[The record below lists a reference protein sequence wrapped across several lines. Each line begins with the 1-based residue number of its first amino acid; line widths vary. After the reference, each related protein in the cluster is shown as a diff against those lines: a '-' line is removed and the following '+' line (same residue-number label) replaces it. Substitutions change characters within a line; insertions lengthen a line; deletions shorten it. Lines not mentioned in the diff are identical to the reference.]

1 MADAQETPKA
11 ATGGEAVTDGRAT
24 TGSEDRTFAPAL
36 PVPPAGAGKTLESVA
51 VRIGKATYVVGT
63 LWLSSPKGQVG
74 AREAR
79 AWLEEQAA
87 LLPAYKGLFIVASD
101 AAKERTD
108 IGICA
113 IYKPGLRALS
123 QVCAA
128 HPETFAA
135 GLPQHVYRWGLAAE
149 TAAGAYLAVTSRD
162 GLPLGERLVPLE
174 DASAAKAA
182 LDAEF
187 ADIHW
192 LEPLGREEFE
202 TRLASVA
209 AGEPTALARASKT
222 KVRIVQVVVVTALV
236 LGGLLV
242 VRHYQSAERRLAALR
257 AAAAAAAV
265 TSRVPPGVE
274 VQSVLHACLDAFG
287 RVPGGTP
294 GWSLVSAVCDAH
306 QASFTWRRAAG
317 ALATTAPPGASVT
330 ADLRTAQRV
339 IPLSVVR
346 CAPDGKVRHARL
358 EAALSDWAVREHERW
373 RAGGAVH
380 PTLSIEGIVPS
391 WELPAHGCARTV
403 DVRWSHTGIWQM
415 DMGW

>member
-1 MADAQETPKA
+1 MVDTPDAPQA
-11 ATGGEAVTDGRAT
+11 APGP
-24 TGSEDRTFAPAL
+24 SNAPL
-36 PVPPAGAGKTLESVA
+36 DAGKPLESVA
-51 VRIGKATYVVGT
+51 VRIGKDTYVVGT

-74 AREAR
+74 PREAR

-108 IGICA
+108 IGVCA

-135 GLPQHVYRWGLAAE
+135 GLPQDAYRWGLAAE
-149 TAAGAYLAVTSRD
+149 TVSGAYLAVTSRD
-162 GLPLGERLVPLE
+162 GLPLGERLVPVD

-187 ADIHW
+187 ADVHW

-202 TRLASVA
+202 TRLAKVV
-209 AGEPTALARASKT
+209 AGEPTAIARTSKT
-222 KVRIVQVVVVTALV
+222 KFRIIQVAIATALV
-236 LGGLLV
+236 FGGLLV
-242 VRHYQSAERRLAALR
+242 IRHYQGAERRLAALR
-257 AAAAAAAV
+257 AAAAAATV
-265 TSRVPPGVE
+265 SRTPPGVE
-274 VQSVLHACLDAFG
+274 VGSMLNACLDAFD
-287 RVPGGTP
+287 RVPGGTA

-306 QASFTWRRAAG
+306 QASFTWRRASG
-317 ALATTAPPGASVT
+317 ALATTAPAGARVT
-330 ADLRTAQRV
+330 ANLRTAQTV
-339 IPLSVVR
+339 IPLSPVHCV
-346 CAPDGKVRHARL
+346 PDGRTRQARM
-358 EAALSDWAVREHERW
+358 EVALSDWAVREHERW
-373 RAGGAVH
+373 RAGGAAH

-391 WELPAHGCARTV
+391 WELPARACVRTV
-403 DVRWSHTGIWQM
+403 DVRWTHTGIWQM

>member
-1 MADAQETPKA
+1 MTDVQEMPEA
-11 ATGGEAVTDGRAT
+11 ASAERA
-24 TGSEDRTFAPAL
+24 
-36 PVPPAGAGKTLESVA
+36 VPPDAGKPLESVG

-63 LWLSSPKGQVG
+63 LWLSWAKGQV
-74 AREAR
+74 APREAR
-79 AWLEEQAA
+79 AWLEAQAA
-87 LLPAYKGLFIVASD
+87 LLPAYRALFIVASE

-108 IGICA
+108 VGICA

-128 HPETFAA
+128 HPETFAS
-135 GLPQHVYRWGLAAE
+135 GLPPHVYRWGLAAE
-149 TAAGAYLAVTSRD
+149 TASGAYLAVTSRD

-182 LDAEF
+182 LDTEF

-209 AGEPTALARASKT
+209 AGEPTALARASKA
-222 KVRIVQVVVVTALV
+222 KVRILQVAVASALA
-236 LGGLLV
+236 LTGLLV
-242 VRHYQSAERRLAALR
+242 VRHYQGAERRLAALR
-257 AAAAAAAV
+257 AAAAAAGA
-265 TSRVPPGVE
+265 SRLPAGVE
-274 VQSVLHACLDAFG
+274 VQSVLHACLEAFG

-330 ADLRTAQRV
+330 ADLRTAQTV
-339 IPLSVVR
+339 IPLSAVR
-346 CAPDGKVRHARL
+346 CVPDGKARQARV

-373 RAGGAVH
+373 RAGGSVH

-391 WELPAHGCARTV
+391 WELPAHACVRTA

>member
-1 MADAQETPKA
+1 MTDVQEMPEA
-11 ATGGEAVTDGRAT
+11 ASAERA
-24 TGSEDRTFAPAL
+24 
-36 PVPPAGAGKTLESVA
+36 VPPDAGKPLESVA

-74 AREAR
+74 PREAR

-87 LLPAYKGLFIVASD
+87 LLPAYKGLFIVASE

-135 GLPQHVYRWGLAAE
+135 GLPPHVYRWGLAAE
-149 TAAGAYLAVTSRD
+149 TASGAYLAVTSRD

-174 DASAAKAA
+174 DASTARAT

-202 TRLASVA
+202 TRLANVA

-222 KVRIVQVVVVTALV
+222 KVRILQLAVASALE

-242 VRHYQSAERRLAALR
+242 VRHYQGAERRLAALR
-257 AAAAAAAV
+257 AAAAAA
-265 TSRVPPGVE
+265 TMSRGPAGVE
-274 VQSVLHACLDAFG
+274 VGSVLNACLEAFS

-294 GWSLVSAVCDAH
+294 GWSLVSAVCDTH

-317 ALATTAPPGASVT
+317 ALATAAPPGAGVT
-330 ADLRTAQRV
+330 ADLRTAQTI
-339 IPLSVVR
+339 IPLSGIR
-346 CAPDGKVRHARL
+346 CVPDGKARQARI

-380 PTLSIEGIVPS
+380 PTLSLEGIVPS
-391 WELPAHGCARTV
+391 WELPAHACVRTV
-403 DVRWSHTGIWQM
+403 DARWSHTGIWQL

>member
-1 MADAQETPKA
+1 MADTQETPEA
-11 ATGGEAVTDGRAT
+11 ASAERD
-24 TGSEDRTFAPAL
+24 
-36 PVPPAGAGKTLESVA
+36 VPPDAGRPLESVA
-51 VRIGKATYVVGT
+51 VRIGKGTYVVGT

-74 AREAR
+74 PREAR

-135 GLPQHVYRWGLAAE
+135 GLPPHVYRWGLAAE
-149 TAAGAYLAVTSRD
+149 TASGAYLAVTSRD

-174 DASAAKAA
+174 DASAARAA

-202 TRLASVA
+202 TRLGQVTAS
-209 AGEPTALARASKT
+209 EPMALARASKT
-222 KVRIVQVVVVTALV
+222 KFRIVQVAAASVLALA
-236 LGGLLV
+236 GLLV
-242 VRHYQSAERRLAALR
+242 VRHYQGAERHLAVLR
-257 AAAAAAAV
+257 AAAAAAVA
-265 TSRVPPGVE
+265 SRVPPGVE

-306 QASFTWRRAAG
+306 QASFTWRRASG
-317 ALATTAPPGASVT
+317 ALATAAPPGASVT
-330 ADLRTAQRV
+330 ADLRTAQTV
-339 IPLSVVR
+339 IPLSSIR
-346 CAPDGKVRHARL
+346 CVPDGKTRYARL

-373 RAGGAVH
+373 RAGGTVH

-391 WELPAHGCARTV
+391 WELPAHACVRTV

>member
-1 MADAQETPKA
+1 MTDVQEMPEAASADRAFP
-11 ATGGEAVTDGRAT
+11 TD
-24 TGSEDRTFAPAL
+24 
-36 PVPPAGAGKTLESVA
+36 AGKPLESVA
-51 VRIGKATYVVGT
+51 VRIGKGTYVVGT

-74 AREAR
+74 PREAR

-87 LLPAYKGLFIVASD
+87 LLPSYKGLFIVASD

-128 HPETFAA
+128 HPETFAV
-135 GLPQHVYRWGLAAE
+135 GLPPHVYRWGLAAE
-149 TAAGAYLAVTSRD
+149 TASGAYLAVTSRD

-174 DASAAKAA
+174 DASAARAT

-202 TRLASVA
+202 TRLAQVTAS
-209 AGEPTALARASKT
+209 EPTALARASKT
-222 KVRIVQVVVVTALV
+222 KVRIFQVAVAGALA
-236 LGGLLV
+236 LAALLV
-242 VRHYQSAERRLAALR
+242 VRHYQGAERRLAAQR
-257 AAAAAAAV
+257 AAAAAAAAV
-265 TSRVPPGVE
+265 SGGPAGIE
-274 VQSVLHACLDAFG
+274 VQSVLHACLEAFG
-287 RVPGGTP
+287 RAPGGTP

-306 QASFTWRRAAG
+306 QASFTWRRAPG
-317 ALATTAPPGASVT
+317 ALATAAPPGASVT
-330 ADLRTAQRV
+330 ADLRTAQTV
-339 IPLSVVR
+339 IPLSGIR
-346 CAPDGKVRHARL
+346 CVPDGKTRYARL

-373 RAGGAVH
+373 RAGGTVH

-391 WELPAHGCARTV
+391 WELPAHACVRTV

>member
-1 MADAQETPKA
+1 MEDTQETPEA
-11 ATGGEAVTDGRAT
+11 ASVERG
-24 TGSEDRTFAPAL
+24 AP
-36 PVPPAGAGKTLESVA
+36 PDAGKPLESVA
-51 VRIGKATYVVGT
+51 VRIGKGTYVVGT
-63 LWLSSPKGQVG
+63 LWLSSPKGEVG
-74 AREAR
+74 PREAR

-128 HPETFAA
+128 HPETFAS
-135 GLPQHVYRWGLAAE
+135 GLPQHVYRWGLAVE
-149 TAAGAYLAVTSRD
+149 TASGAYLAVTSRD
-162 GLPLGERLVPLE
+162 GLPLGERLVPLDE
-174 DASAAKAA
+174 ASAAKAA
-182 LDAEF
+182 LDDEF

-202 TRLASVA
+202 TRLAQVA
-209 AGEPTALARASKT
+209 SGEPTALARASKT
-222 KVRIVQVVVVTALV
+222 RLRIIQAFAALAV
-236 LGGLLV
+236 ALAALLV
-242 VRHYQSAERRLAALR
+242 VRHYQAAERRMAAAS
-257 AAAAAAAV
+257 AAAAAA
-265 TSRVPPGVE
+265 RVPQAPAGVR
-274 VQSVLHACLDAFG
+274 VGSVLASCLDAFG
-287 RVPGGTP
+287 RVPGGTA

-306 QASFTWRRAAG
+306 QASFTWRRASG
-317 ALATTAPPGASVT
+317 ALATSAPPGARVT
-330 ADLRTAQRV
+330 ANLRTAQTV
-339 IPLSVVR
+339 IPLAPIHCV
-346 CAPDGKVRHARL
+346 PDGKARYARL

-391 WELPAHGCARTV
+391 WELPAHACVRTV

-415 DMGW
+415 NMGW

>member
-1 MADAQETPKA
+1 MADTQETPEA
-11 ATGGEAVTDGRAT
+11 ASAERD
-24 TGSEDRTFAPAL
+24 
-36 PVPPAGAGKTLESVA
+36 VPPDAGRPLESVA
-51 VRIGKATYVVGT
+51 VRIGKGTYVVGT

-74 AREAR
+74 PREAR

-135 GLPQHVYRWGLAAE
+135 GLPPHVYRWGLAAE
-149 TAAGAYLAVTSRD
+149 TASGAYLAVTSRD

-174 DASAAKAA
+174 DASAARAA

-202 TRLASVA
+202 TRLGQVTAS
-209 AGEPTALARASKT
+209 EPMALARASKT
-222 KVRIVQVVVVTALV
+222 KFRIVQVAAASVLALA
-236 LGGLLV
+236 GLLV
-242 VRHYQSAERRLAALR
+242 VRHYQGAERHLAVLR
-257 AAAAAAAV
+257 AAAAAAVA
-265 TSRVPPGVE
+265 SRVPPGVE

-306 QASFTWRRAAG
+306 QASFTWRRASG
-317 ALATTAPPGASVT
+317 ALATAAPPGASVT
-330 ADLRTAQRV
+330 ADLRTAQTV
-339 IPLSVVR
+339 IPLSGIR
-346 CAPDGKVRHARL
+346 CVPDGKTRYARL

-373 RAGGAVH
+373 RAGGTVH

-391 WELPAHGCARTV
+391 WELPAHACVRTV